1 MINKNKIAKIIL
13 NIVYVILIFLV
24 LTYIN
29 SKSFIFFLGV
39 LLGGVYSIIF
49 EWIDMTYGMDD

>member
-1 MINKNKIAKIIL
+1 MNKNKIAKIIL
-13 NIVYVILIFLV
+13 NIVYAILVFLV

-39 LLGGVYSIIF
+39 LLGGFYSIIF
-49 EWIDMTYGMDD
+49 DWIDMTYGRDD

>member
-1 MINKNKIAKIIL
+1 MMNKNKITKIIL
-13 NIVYVILIFLV
+13 NIIYVILVFLV

-39 LLGGVYSIIF
+39 LLGGFYTILYD
-49 EWIDMTYGMDD
+49 WIDMIYGRND

>member
-1 MINKNKIAKIIL
+1 MNKNKIAKIIL
-13 NIVYVILIFLV
+13 NIVYAILVFLV

-39 LLGGVYSIIF
+39 LLGGFYSIIF
-49 EWIDMTYGMDD
+49 DWIDTTYGRND